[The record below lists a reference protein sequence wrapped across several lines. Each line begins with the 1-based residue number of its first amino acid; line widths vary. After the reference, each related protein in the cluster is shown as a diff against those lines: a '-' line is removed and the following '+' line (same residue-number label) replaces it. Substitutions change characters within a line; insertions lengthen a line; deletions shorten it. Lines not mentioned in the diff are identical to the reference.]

1 MYYYQ
6 CLYHTSIIQVSTYQN
21 IGKYLDSE
29 TPIYFVGLISKG
41 VLKRLFFCFLCQ
53 PGEPEIAAKMF
64 NSQYTPL
71 TWLKKVVTFLK
82 TDRKWMSL
90 YKWPLY
96 DHSRPLFCHFGKLPK
111 NNSWWIVIFR
121 PYLAIFASFM
131 FKFHKTEVLMVI
143 LRCLLVLNLDW
154 V

>member
-96 DHSRPLFCHFGKLPK
+96 DHFWPFFCHMC
-111 NNSWWIVIFR
+111 V
-121 PYLAIFASFM
+121 YLSQNVGSDSHF
-131 FKFHKTEVLMVI
+131 EVLNGSKSW
-143 LRCLLVLNLDW
+143 LGLKLW
-154 V
+154 PQT